1 MTDTDVAI
9 VGAGPYGLSIAAY
22 LRRYKVDF
30 RIFGEP
36 MKFWVDIAQGATDR
50 YLKSLSIGT
59 NIYTPDDGY
68 SFPQYCLKRGL
79 ESFEPC
85 AIRDFANYGIWVQQN
100 IVPNVERTNVSNIC
114 RNGDAFHL
122 SLSDGESVVARRVVL
137 ATGLTSFDVIPKELT
152 QLPQCLVSHTSKI
165 QNFQSLSG
173 RDVCVIG
180 GGQSALEAAKLLHD
194 AGACPRLLVR
204 DSEIL
209 WNNRVPSKRTLW
221 QKLRWPISGLGAG
234 PKAWL
239 LTKFPSTIH
248 YAPDRWRV
256 GFVARHLPA
265 EGAWWLRE
273 SVHKNVQISLNC
285 IVTGAIEKD
294 GRLLVSIYDRNHGND
309 QVTCDFI
316 VAGTGFRADVDQL
329 SFLSTELRSA
339 VSRLEHAPKLDRHF
353 KSSVPGLFFVGPS
366 SALSFGPLYQ
376 FVVGA
381 SHAAPHL
388 SAHLAST
395 RA

>member
-1 MTDTDVAI
+1 LTNTDVAI
-9 VGAGPYGLSIAAY
+9 VGAGPYGLSIAAH
-22 LRRYKVDF
+22 LRRFGVDF

-36 MKFWVDIAQGATDR
+36 TKFWVDIAQGATDR

-68 SFPQYCLKRGL
+68 SFPEYCLKRGL

-85 AIRDFANYGIWVQQN
+85 AIRDFANYGIWVQRN
-100 IVPNVERTNVSNIC
+100 IVPNVEGLNVSNIC
-114 RNGDAFHL
+114 RIGNAYHL

-137 ATGLTSFDVIPKELT
+137 ATGLTSFAVIPKELA
-152 QLPQCLVSHTSKI
+152 QVPQCLVSHTSKI

-194 AGACPRLLVR
+194 AGARPRLLVR
-204 DSEIL
+204 DSQVL
-209 WNNRVPSKRTLW
+209 WNKRVPLKCTWW
-221 QKLRWPISGLGAG
+221 QKLRSPISGLGAG

-239 LTKFPSTIH
+239 LAKFPGAIH
-248 YAPDRWRV
+248 YAPERWRV
-256 GFVARHLPA
+256 RFVARHLPA

-273 SVHKNVQISLNC
+273 RVQKHVQISLNC

-294 GRLLVSIYDRNHGND
+294 GRLLVSIYDRNHGED

-339 VSRLEHAPKLDRHF
+339 VSRLERAPKLNRHF
-353 KSSVPGLFFVGPS
+353 ESSVPGLFFIGPS
-366 SALSFGPLYQ
+366 SALSFGPLYR

-381 SHAAPHL
+381 SYAAPHL

>member
-1 MTDTDVAI
+1 MTNTDVAI

-22 LRRYKVDF
+22 LRRYGVDF

-36 MKFWVDIAQGATDR
+36 MKFWVDIAQSATDR

-68 SFPQYCLKRGL
+68 SFPEYCLQRGL

-85 AIRDFANYGIWVQQN
+85 AIRDFANYGIWVQRN
-100 IVPNVERTNVSNIC
+100 IVPNVEWLNVSNIC
-114 RNGDAFHL
+114 RIGNAYHL
-122 SLSDGESVVARRVVL
+122 SLSNGESVVARRIVL
-137 ATGLTSFDVIPKELT
+137 ATGLTSFEVIPKELA
-152 QLPQCLVSHTSKI
+152 QAPQCLVSHTSKI

-173 RDVCVIG
+173 REVCVIG

-194 AGACPRLLVR
+194 AGARPRLVVR

-209 WNNRVPSKRTLW
+209 WNTRVPSKRTWW
-221 QKLRWPISGLGAG
+221 QKLRSPISGLGAG

-239 LTKFPSTIH
+239 LTNFPSAIH
-248 YAPDRWRV
+248 YAPERWRV
-256 GFVARHLPA
+256 RFVARHLPA

-273 SVHKNVQISLNC
+273 SVQKHVQIRLNC
-285 IVTGAIEKD
+285 RVTGAIEKD
-294 GRLLVSIYDRNHGND
+294 GRLLVSIYDRNHGED
-309 QVTCDFI
+309 QIACDFI

-339 VSRLEHAPKLDRHF
+339 VSQIERAPKLNRHF
-353 KSSVPGLFFVGPS
+353 ESSVPGLYFVGPS
-366 SALSFGPLYQ
+366 SASSFGPLFR

-381 SHAAPHL
+381 LHAAPHL

-395 RA
+395 RG